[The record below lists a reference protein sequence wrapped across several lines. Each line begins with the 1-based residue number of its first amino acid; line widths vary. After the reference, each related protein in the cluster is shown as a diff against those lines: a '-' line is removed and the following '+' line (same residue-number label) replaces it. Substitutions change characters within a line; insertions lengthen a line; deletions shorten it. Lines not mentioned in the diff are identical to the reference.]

1 MEDSIDADF
10 SRPAATGVSAPPLTV
25 SQLNSAARRL
35 LESRMP
41 LVWVAGELSNF
52 TRAPSGH
59 CYFSLKDDKAQ
70 VRCVL
75 FRNRAQ
81 ALDWVPGNGVQVEVR
96 AAPSLYEPRGEF
108 QLTVDF
114 MRRAGQGLLYERFA
128 KLKAKLAAEGL
139 FDAQR
144 KRALPAFA
152 RRVGVIT
159 SPRGAALHDVLTTL
173 ARRLPQLPVIVYP
186 TQVQGE
192 AAAAQIAD
200 ALERASARGECDV
213 LLLCRGGGSMED
225 LWCFNDER
233 VARAVVACSVPV
245 VSGVG
250 HETDFTIVD
259 FVADLRAPTPTAA
272 ATLVSP
278 DRTELA
284 ARLEGLERRL
294 RRCTQHTLQQRA
306 QQIDFLA
313 RRLVHPARRIEAQAA
328 QVGVLARRL
337 SAALERGLRA
347 RASRCAQLAHRMTR
361 ATPAIGRL
369 DDRCANLGGRLRA
382 AWSGAARAHERQVQS
397 LALHLK
403 HLSPTAVLQRGYSIV
418 AAADGT
424 IVRDAAEL
432 NADDIVSLTFA
443 QGTAKAKVQGGET

>member
-1 MEDSIDADF
+1 MEIDF
-10 SRPAATGVSAPPLTV
+10 GLPATTGVSTPPLTV
-25 SQLNSAARRL
+25 SQLNNAARRL
-35 LESRMP
+35 IEGRMP

-81 ALDWVPGNGVQVEVR
+81 AFDWTPGNGMQVEVR

-108 QLTVDF
+108 QLSVDF

-128 KLKAKLAAEGL
+128 RLKAKLAEEGL
-139 FDAQR
+139 FDTQR
-144 KRALPAFA
+144 KRALPRFP
-152 RRVGVIT
+152 RRVGVVT

-173 ARRLPQLPVIVYP
+173 ARRLPRLAVIVYP

-192 AAAAQIAD
+192 PAAAQIAA
-200 ALERASARGECDV
+200 ALEQASARAECDV
-213 LLLCRGGGSMED
+213 IVLCRGGGSMED

-233 VARAVVACSVPV
+233 VARAVAACAVPV

-250 HETDFTIVD
+250 HETDFTIAD

-272 ATLVSP
+272 AAMVSP
-278 DRTELA
+278 DRAELTGHLVA
-284 ARLEGLERRL
+284 LERRL
-294 RRCTQHTLQQRA
+294 QRCTQHALQQRA

-313 RRLVHPARRIEAQAA
+313 RRLVHPARRIEAQNAQLAA
-328 QVGVLARRL
+328 LARRL
-337 SAALERGLRA
+337 SGALERCLRVRALRCAELAHGMA
-347 RASRCAQLAHRMTR
+347 RAAPQLE
-361 ATPAIGRL
+361 RL
-369 DDRCANLGGRLRA
+369 DDRCGHLGERLHT
-382 AWSGAARAHERQVQS
+382 AWSGAVLARRRHLQS

-424 IVRDAAEL
+424 IVREAAQL
-432 NADDIVSLTFA
+432 SADEIVCLTFA
-443 QGTAKAKVQGGET
+443 QGSATAKVLGKDG

>member
-1 MEDSIDADF
+1 MDEDFGLPST
-10 SRPAATGVSAPPLTV
+10 TGVAAPPMSV
-25 SQLNSAARRL
+25 SQLNNTARRL
-35 LESRMP
+35 IESRMP

-52 TRAPSGH
+52 VRAPSGH

-75 FRNRAQ
+75 FRTRAQ
-81 ALDWVPGNGVQVEVR
+81 ALDWMPGNGMQVEVR

-128 KLKAKLAAEGL
+128 KLKAKLAQEGL

-144 KRALPAFA
+144 KRALPIFA
-152 RRVGVIT
+152 RRVGVVT

-173 ARRLPQLPVIVYP
+173 ARRLPRLPVIVYP

-192 AAAAQIAD
+192 AAAAQIAA
-200 ALERASARGECDV
+200 ALEQASARGECDV
-213 LLLCRGGGSMED
+213 IVLCRGGGSMED

-233 VARAVVACSVPV
+233 VARAVAACAVPV

-250 HETDFTIVD
+250 HETDFTIAD
-259 FVADLRAPTPTAA
+259 FVADARAPTPTAA
-272 ATLVSP
+272 ATMVSP
-278 DRTELA
+278 DRSELA
-284 ARLEGLERRL
+284 GRLDALQRRVQ
-294 RRCTQHTLQQRA
+294 RCTQHALEQRA

-313 RRLVHPARRIEAQAA
+313 RRLVHPARRIEGQATQLA
-328 QVGVLARRL
+328 VLARRL
-337 SAALERGLRA
+337 RVALEHGLRMRLLRCAELAHDVA
-347 RASRCAQLAHRMTR
+347 RAAPQ
-361 ATPAIGRL
+361 IERL
-369 DDRCANLGGRLRA
+369 DDRCANLGGRLRT
-382 AWSGAARAHERQVQS
+382 AWGATARTRERQVHA
-397 LALHLK
+397 LGLHLR

-424 IVRDAAEL
+424 IVRDAAQLSVEE
-432 NADDIVSLTFA
+432 IVSLSFA
-443 QGTAKAKVQGGET
+443 QGTATAKVQSKDA